1 MYNCIKD
8 NLTENGYDIEEGMQL
23 FEKQLKEIGYL
34 SDSTNLYL
42 LFKKQAKCESPLMI
56 NNYVADMDVRVNNFF
71 EVRNS
76 CYSKKELIKKSS
88 KYLKVIQKLKSNRDG
103 IKNPW
108 TLWETIHSV
117 IDEDDYSHPF
127 YRMNALVTLHSW
139 SLDKYNE
146 YGFDDSCF

>member
-1 MYNCIKD
+1 MK
-8 NLTENGYDIEEGMQL
+8 ENGHDLEKGLKL
-23 FEKQLKEIGYL
+23 FEDQLIQIGYL
-34 SDSTNLYL
+34 SDSTDLYL

-56 NNYVADMDVRVNNFF
+56 KNYIADIDVRINNFF
-71 EVRNS
+71 EVQNS

-88 KYLKVIQKLKSNRDG
+88 KYFKVNEKLKSKNGG

-146 YGFDDSCF
+146 YGFDDSCL